1 MRKNLRLKV
10 TGLTIDRMEVP
21 TNADWTEK
29 TQKYYVG
36 TMARL
41 AKKGVE
47 NLEDSEKV
55 VSVIEDGEPSLNT
68 MKTYYAVVK
77 TLLGMKMAESPT
89 EAGQAA
95 LAVYDKKF
103 NTLFTQLKGQAQGQ
117 KTTRAEEERML
128 TWKEII
134 DTRDLLLK
142 DPTEIMNAT
151 LLSCYT
157 MLPPRRVEDFSGMLW
172 ATRKPAYQKM
182 NFCVLNKNKSYF
194 VFGDYKTI
202 KTYGVQTIPCPPS
215 LDRVLRAWRAQNPTD
230 FVFIKRDGSPMDEHR
245 LSAHIIELMER
256 LTGQKAGA
264 SIFRHAFITEKR
276 KDDIPLDEKA
286 EWARLM
292 AHDVSTQELYRRV

>member
-1 MRKNLRLKV
+1 
-10 TGLTIDRMEVP
+10 MEVP
-21 TNADWTEK
+21 INPEWTDK
-29 TQKYYVG
+29 TQKYYIA

-41 AKKGVE
+41 ANKGVE
-47 NLEDSEKV
+47 NLEDSDKV
-55 VSVIEDGEPSLNT
+55 VSVIEDGTPSLNT

-77 TLLGMKMAESPT
+77 TLLGLKLKDTPSEEGT
-89 EAGQAA
+89 KA
-95 LAVYDKKF
+95 LAVYDKRF
-103 NTLFTQLKGQAQGQ
+103 NTLFTQLKGQAQEQ
-117 KTTRAEEERML
+117 KTTRNEEDRML

-134 DTRDLLLK
+134 DARDSLLGNPDDIQNYTML
-142 DPTEIMNAT
+142 A
-151 LLSCYT
+151 CYT
-157 MLPPRRVEDFSGMLW
+157 MLPPRRVEDFSGMMW
-172 ATRKPAYQKM
+172 ATRKPPYQKM

-215 LDRVLRAWRAQNPTD
+215 LDKVLRAWKAQNPTD

-264 SIFRHAFITEKR
+264 SIFRHAFITDKR
-276 KDDIPLDEKA
+276 KDDIPLTEKA